1 MTRFDG
7 SRLHGEGQKGEKMP
21 QLSDY
26 IRLETTSAEPIV
38 VSNTRITPQAQAF
51 RLSFPFGGFVWNR
64 PTAVLVE
71 RDGETQR
78 MPIVDVTRVVQIVLF
93 GLVLTFSV
101 IITLAV
107 SQRRTRHE

>member
-1 MTRFDG
+1 
-7 SRLHGEGQKGEKMP
+7 MP

-38 VSNTRITPQAQAF
+38 VGNTRITPQAQAF
-51 RLSFPFGGFVWNR
+51 SLRFPFGGFVWNR

-71 RDGETQR
+71 RDGETR
-78 MPIVDVTRVVQIVLF
+78 RIPIVDATRVAQIVLF